1 VSGGEELRLVS
12 SVQVNDGQMHTMAV
26 LISDKK
32 IRLRLDN
39 SQDLVAHVKVNLI
52 RFDEGNYFL
61 GGFPGCSVFT
71 HQVSRANFTGI
82 VYSMSLADT
91 KGKKSVVNFGTE
103 STSGIN
109 AFEPSGLFVLSN

>member
-1 VSGGEELRLVS
+1 MSDSEELRLVS
-12 SVQVNDGQMHTMAV
+12 SVQVNDGQMHTTAV

-52 RFDEGNYFL
+52 RFDEENYFL
-61 GGFPGCSVFT
+61 AAFPARSVFN

-82 VYSMSLADT
+82 VYSMSLVDK
-91 KGKKSVVNFGTE
+91 KGKRSIFNFGTE